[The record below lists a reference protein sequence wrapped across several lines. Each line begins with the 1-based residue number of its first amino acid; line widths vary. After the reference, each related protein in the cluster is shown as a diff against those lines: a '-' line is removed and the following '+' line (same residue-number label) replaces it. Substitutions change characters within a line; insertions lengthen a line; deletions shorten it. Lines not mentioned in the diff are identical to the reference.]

1 MADLGGVVMVEE
13 LAAALC
19 WEGVGLIMTDVWV
32 ITDGGLLSDWL
43 LMGEVKTPNFVVD
56 AKCMVELTCLERGK
70 LLALDMVLFGGKR
83 LVNDAVFGV
92 KLLVI
97 DIVFGDG

>member
-1 MADLGGVVMVEE
+1 MADLGVVVMVEE
-13 LAAALC
+13 VAVVLC
-19 WEGVGLIMTDVWV
+19 WERVGFIMTDVWV
-32 ITDGGLLSDWL
+32 TTDGGPLSDWL
-43 LMGEVKTPNFVVD
+43 LMGEVKTPNFVGD
-56 AKCMVELTCLERGK
+56 AKSLVELTCPERGK

-92 KLLVI
+92 ELLVI